1 MNVNRLY
8 LILRETA
15 ADKKQD
21 FQSLQRK
28 LDQILYLLVK
38 KPRQSYMWQM
48 PQGGLDPGESLIQV
62 KVITGT

>member
-1 MNVNRLY
+1 MNVSRLY

-38 KPRQSYMWQM
+38 KQRQSYMWQM

-62 KVITGT
+62 KVITRT